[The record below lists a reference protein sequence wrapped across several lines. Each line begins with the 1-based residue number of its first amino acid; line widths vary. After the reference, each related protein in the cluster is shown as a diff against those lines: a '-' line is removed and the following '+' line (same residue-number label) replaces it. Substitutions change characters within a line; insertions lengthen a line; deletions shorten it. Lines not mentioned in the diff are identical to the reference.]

1 MYLLN
6 TSTYTLHEF
15 QAGSIPNY
23 AILSHRWEGEEVSF
37 RDLQSGKGPELRSF
51 AKVKGCCNQ
60 AAADSWEYVWIDS
73 CCIDKSSS
81 AELSE
86 AINSMFK
93 WYEEAQVCYV
103 YLLDVPVEEEDPRS
117 ENSAFRRSEWFTR
130 GWTLQELLA
139 PSTVIFF
146 NCEWTEIGTK
156 WSLYNTI
163 TSITKIEPL
172 IGFQTA
178 CIAQKMSWLSRRK
191 TTRVEDMAYC
201 MMGLFGVNMPPLYGE
216 GWGAFARLQ
225 LEILNKSDD
234 ESIFAW
240 EPYYEHDNP
249 SLLAARPF
257 SFSQSGNVRAFDWIS
272 DRPCFSMT
280 NKGLRLQLLLLE
292 LSGGEFLAPLNCKW
306 NDSEHCLAICLER
319 KKKNYFRRGKTGL
332 IPWKESLYCD
342 TKKLQP
348 TLV

>member
-15 QAGSIPNY
+15 QGVSIPKY

-37 RDLQSGKGPELRSF
+37 RDMQNGKGPGMRSF
-51 AKVKGCCNQ
+51 AKIKGCCTQ
-60 AAADSWEYVWIDS
+60 AAADGWKYVWIDS

-93 WYEEAQVCYV
+93 WYETAEVCYV
-103 YLLDVPVEEEDPRS
+103 YLSDVPANNEDPQLQD
-117 ENSAFRRSEWFTR
+117 SAFRLSKWFTR

-139 PSTVIFF
+139 PSVVIFF
-146 NCEWTEIGTK
+146 NCDWIDIGTK

-172 IGFQTA
+172 VGFKTA
-178 CIAQKMSWLSRRK
+178 CIAQKMSWVSQRE

-216 GWGAFARLQ
+216 G
-225 LEILNKSDD
+225 
-234 ESIFAW
+234 
-240 EPYYEHDNP
+240 
-249 SLLAARPF
+249 
-257 SFSQSGNVRAFDWIS
+257 
-272 DRPCFSMT
+272 
-280 NKGLRLQLLLLE
+280 
-292 LSGGEFLAPLNCKW
+292 
-306 NDSEHCLAICLER
+306 
-319 KKKNYFRRGKTGL
+319 
-332 IPWKESLYCD
+332 
-342 TKKLQP
+342 
-348 TLV
+348 